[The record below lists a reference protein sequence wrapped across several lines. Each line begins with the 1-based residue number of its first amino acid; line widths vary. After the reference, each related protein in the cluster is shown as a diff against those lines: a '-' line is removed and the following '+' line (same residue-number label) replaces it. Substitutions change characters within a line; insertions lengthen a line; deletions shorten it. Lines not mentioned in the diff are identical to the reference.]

1 MSTLEEVF
9 EETYGSPP
17 TLFVRAPGRVNLIGE
32 HIDYNGLPVFPMAL
46 QREVRLALRPR
57 EDETVRLH
65 SNDDG
70 FPPIDFEIEQAI
82 EPWEKGSWGN
92 YAKAP
97 AQELA
102 QRFAIRRGF
111 DGVLQSDI
119 PVAAGLSSSSA
130 IVNAVGLAL
139 AHINEVSTE
148 PRSLAAVMADAER
161 YVGTQG
167 GGMDQAISLG
177 ARDRCAAQ
185 ITFHP
190 LRLRH
195 VLVPDDWCFI
205 VADSGEVAEKS
216 GALQAAYNL
225 RRRECDEALR
235 IMTGH
240 LVTQNITA
248 QSCTSYPNL
257 CGAIDAGMLIEI
269 AEQVLRG
276 SLLRRFRHAVTEA
289 ERVDEAVGR
298 MLTADLQGFGAL
310 MDASHTSLKTDYD
323 VSTGALDELVT
334 IAKKGGA
341 AGARLTGAGF
351 GGCVVAL
358 ANRSTVGEVLETLV
372 TEYFERR
379 DRTERL
385 EERLFL
391 AMPCRGASIRE
402 I

>member
-1 MSTLEEVF
+1 MLEDVF

-17 TLFVRAPGRVNLIGE
+17 TLLVRAPGRVNLIGE

-46 QREVRLALRPR
+46 QREVRLVLRPR
-57 EDETVRLH
+57 DDQTVRLR
-65 SNDDG
+65 SNDDR
-70 FPPIDFEIEQAI
+70 FAPIDFEIEQEI

-148 PRSLAAVMADAER
+148 PRTLAGVMADAEQ

-177 ARDRCAAQ
+177 ARERCAAK

-216 GALQAAYNL
+216 GALRDAYNQ
-225 RRRECDEALR
+225 RRNECDEALR
-235 IMTGH
+235 IMTRH
-240 LVTQNITA
+240 LATQNITT
-248 QSCTSYPNL
+248 QPDTTYPDL
-257 CGAIDAGMLIEI
+257 CSAIDAGTLIKI
-269 AEQVLRG
+269 AEQVLQG

-289 ERVDEAVGR
+289 ARVEEAVGR
-298 MLTADLQGFGAL
+298 MLAADLQGFGAL
-310 MDASHTSLKTDYD
+310 MADSHESLRIDYH
-323 VSTGALDELVT
+323 VSTPALDELVAVAT
-334 IAKKGGA
+334 KGGA

-372 TEYFERR
+372 TEYFGQR
-379 DRTERL
+379 DRTGRR
-385 EERLFL
+385 EEQLFE
-391 AMPCRGASIRE
+391 ATPCRGASIRE